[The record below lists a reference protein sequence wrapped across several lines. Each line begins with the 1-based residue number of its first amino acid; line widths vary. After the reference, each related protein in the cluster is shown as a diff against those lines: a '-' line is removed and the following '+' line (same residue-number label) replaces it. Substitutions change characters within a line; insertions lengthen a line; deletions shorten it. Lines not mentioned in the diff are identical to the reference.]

1 MPHFRPDAASFGDAA
16 RRVKDQAS
24 GASRLALHESGEH
37 KVSLDQV
44 IKTMYETGRGMQSPY
59 KETSLGGLAL
69 NVIEC

>member
-1 MPHFRPDAASFGDAA
+1 MREG
-16 RRVKDQAS
+16 
-24 GASRLALHESGEH
+24 GEH

-44 IKTMYETGRGMQSPY
+44 IKTMYETGMDMQSRY